1 MRPALYGALVGVLG
15 DESQSNDLAVRLTA
29 LETLKSLVDDWSFD
43 RRIFAPMLPR
53 AVEALYQLLHA
64 ASEFESRLQ
73 ILTLVRERASG
84 RGCDDAATTCST
96 TRTCMPFTPYS

>member
-1 MRPALYGALVGVLG
+1 MKDEVRPALYGALVGVLG

-84 RGCDDAATTCST
+84 GRRPIRARA
-96 TRTCMPFTPYS
+96 